1 MKKTPWFPCSIKPV
15 HNGWYEV
22 SLQGFHY
29 KRAQFSGGKWR
40 RLGGMEWN
48 TAINSFRPGYDIGDK
63 WRGIAK

>member
-22 SLQGFHY
+22 SLPGLVQ

-40 RLGGMEWN
+40 RLLGKDWN
-48 TAINSFRPGYDIGDK
+48 TAIYSYKIG
-63 WRGIAK
+63 RAHV